1 MKKAILDDAVVLGLP
16 TPRKGKRG
24 YHYDE
29 TVPGFGVAVTDKGTK
44 TFFFYRKIG
53 GVPKRI
59 TLGHFPDMPVEA
71 ARRKAQEYDSA
82 IEGGL
87 IGQGGLPAEEGGE
100 PQEAVALAPPP
111 QRRAF
116 YMGMGALA
124 AVVCVAI
131 MVAVGTGVF
140 NFWKSDEALQSVI
153 SFAID
158 DHLNHREVTFRSED
172 QAAIK
177 KTLERELPFEVEIP
191 RINPDFK
198 VVGGRAYKIGANSVA
213 YSLWNAKNDNAYSL
227 FQFRRVDFGV
237 DTASQPQLVRPQDM
251 AVRHTPCEV
260 LYWSKGEYGF
270 VLVADHGELLHG
282 VVPEIDSIHTAQ
294 ARTRW

>member
-1 MKKAILDDAVVLGLP
+1 MVLGLP

-24 YHYDE
+24 YHHDE
-29 TVPGFGVAVTDKGTK
+29 MVTGFGVSVTEKGTK

-59 TLGHFPDMPVEA
+59 TLGHFPDMSVEA
-71 ARRKAQEYDSA
+71 ARRKAQEYENA
-82 IEGGL
+82 IDGGM
-87 IGQGGLPAEEGGE
+87 IEQGGLPDEESGE
-100 PQEAVALAPPP
+100 PQEVVALAPHP

-116 YMGMGALA
+116 YIGLGALA
-124 AVVCVAI
+124 AVMCVAVMI
-131 MVAVGTGVF
+131 ALGTGVLHL
-140 NFWKSDEALQSVI
+140 WKSDEALQSVI

-172 QAAIK
+172 PLEIK
-177 KTLERELPFEVEIP
+177 KALDHELPFEVEIP
-191 RINPDFK
+191 RIKPDFK
-198 VVGGRAYKIGANSVA
+198 VVGGRAYKVGANSVA
-213 YSLWNAKNDNAYSL
+213 YSLWNAKNDNVYSL
-227 FQFRRVDFGV
+227 LQFRRVDFGV
-237 DTASQPQLVRPQDM
+237 DAASQPQLVRPQNM

-282 VVPEIDSIHTAQ
+282 VEPEIDSIHTAQ
-294 ARTRW
+294 AGARW